1 MSIDRLCF
9 GTSTFAAGRLRP
21 GIDSR
26 PGIAALR
33 EALGAGV
40 RLIHSNPNLGT
51 QWAIRQAIIDAGHP
65 AGIGHLVKVEIPLD
79 LDEDG
84 MQARIARAVQASRAN
99 LETNDLHALIVEP
112 DLKRT
117 RRRAFLVDYDKIACF
132 YQHAAAIALD
142 MCRSA
147 RVLAFCHSPGY
158 LVASLRVELLSGC
171 AAHYSMVE
179 AWPTRY
185 LDRLAASAHS
195 FVGMAPLR
203 RGALVNHDA
212 EDPLERLRC
221 LRWAL
226 GHPAVSYA
234 TITMS
239 SPQHVTEV
247 LLASQNPLPLSDVHA
262 HAQPVA
268 VCSRSKPT
276 GLKRSE
282 TRVD

>member
-1 MSIDRLCF
+1 MSTDRLCF

-21 GIDSR
+21 DIDSR

-40 RLIHSNPNLGT
+40 RLIHSNPDLGT
-51 QWAIRQAIIDAGHP
+51 QWAIRQAITDVGHP
-65 AGIGHLVKVEIPLD
+65 VGIGHLVKVEIPLD
-79 LDEDG
+79 FDEDG
-84 MQARIARAVQASRAN
+84 MQARIARAVQASCAN
-99 LETNDLHALIVEP
+99 LDTNNLHSLIIEP

-132 YQHAAAIALD
+132 YQQAAAIALD
-142 MCRSA
+142 MCRTA

-158 LVASLRVELLSGC
+158 LAASFRADLLSGC

-179 AWPTRY
+179 AWPARY
-185 LDRLAASAHS
+185 FDCLTVSSRS

-221 LRWAL
+221 LRWVL
-226 GHPAVSYA
+226 GHPAVSQSHDHHVV
-234 TITMS
+234 S
-239 SPQHVTEV
+239 SARDRGPARFTKPIALERCSCS
-247 LLASQNPLPLSDVHA
+247 ARGGAPSQQS
-262 HAQPVA
+262 
-268 VCSRSKPT
+268 T
-276 GLKRSE
+276 GPK
-282 TRVD
+282 

>member
-1 MSIDRLCF
+1 MSTARLCF

-51 QWAIRQAIIDAGHP
+51 QWAIRQAITDAGHP
-65 AGIGHLVKVEIPLD
+65 VGIGHLVKVEIPLD
-79 LDEDG
+79 LDENG
-84 MQARIARAVQASRAN
+84 MQARIAWAVQTSRAN
-99 LETNDLHALIVEP
+99 LDTNDLRSLVIEP

-117 RRRAFLVDYDKIACF
+117 RRRAFLVDYDKIARF
-132 YQHAAAIALD
+132 YQQAAAIALD

-158 LVASLRVELLSGC
+158 LAASFRAELLSGC
-171 AAHYSMVE
+171 AAHYNMVE
-179 AWPTRY
+179 AWPARY
-185 LDRLAASAHS
+185 LDRLAVSSRS
-195 FVGMAPLR
+195 FIGMAPLM

-212 EDPLERLRC
+212 GNLLERLRC
-221 LRWAL
+221 LRWVL
-226 GHPAVSYA
+226 GHPAVSHA

-262 HAQPVA
+262 HVQPVA
-268 VCSRSKPT
+268 VCPRSSPPGSK
-276 GLKRSE
+276 
-282 TRVD
+282 